1 MTGKLGDD
9 VRACRPAP
17 GADPGVD
24 KVMLP
29 GEPEDACRKRRLA
42 EGIAID
48 YDLFL
53 ELEDLAAGA

>member
-1 MTGKLGDD
+1 MTGKLADA

-17 GADPGVD
+17 GAD

-29 GEPEDACRKRRLA
+29 GEPEEACRKWRLA

-48 YDLFL
+48 DDLIR

>member
-17 GADPGVD
+17 GAD

-29 GEPEDACRKRRLA
+29 GEPEEACRKRRLA

-48 YDLFL
+48 DDLFL